1 MYFVMKP
8 RGYGKCYK
16 EYKEVIDY
24 YEQEIA
30 RLNKIIDELEE
41 YIQLKI
47 IRSENE
53 SDYIIDEGDIK
64 ELYYKL
70 KELKEEGKENE

>member
-16 EYKEVIDY
+16 EYKEVINY

-30 RLNKIIDELEE
+30 RLNNAIDELEKTIKKKNKQINDME
-41 YIQLKI
+41 KYYK
-47 IRSENE
+47 
-53 SDYIIDEGDIK
+53 DKIK
-64 ELYYKL
+64 EIRGRK
-70 KELKEEGKENE
+70 NE